1 MYMGIKL
8 KCPELI
14 FFQDGDCKMEDEP
27 SVLFEELQQAKLRV
41 LELEEKLIK
50 KKMLDFQVDHLFAV
64 GSPLGLFIMLKEHES
79 IVKKDFKGANSLLPS
94 CVCRR
99 IHNVHHPSDPVVSN

>member
-1 MYMGIKL
+1 M
-8 KCPELI
+8 
-14 FFQDGDCKMEDEP
+14 QDCGDCRIEE
-27 SVLFEELQQAKLRV
+27 SAALFEELDQARLKV
-41 LELEEKLIK
+41 LELEQKLIRK
-50 KKMLDFQVDHLFAV
+50 KTLDFQVDHLFAV

-79 IVKKDFKGANSLLPS
+79 IVKKDFKGASSLLPS